1 MNVAIFGGT
10 FDPVHSG
17 HIAVARAARERFA
30 LKQVLFIP
38 ADAPPHKMKTPITP
52 YHHRFA
58 MVALATEGEKE
69 FIASD
74 LEARP
79 PGEDRKPSYS
89 IDTVRR
95 VRKGLKKADR
105 LFFIIGI
112 DAFKIFATWREPEAL
127 LREAEFIVV
136 SRPGFS
142 LADVADSLPEKLRP
156 KQKVVQ
162 VLKKQQATGDIV
174 MPQYTIHLMGDLH
187 ERASATHVRS
197 SAEAKK
203 ALGKSVPP
211 AVAEYIK
218 KVGLYKAASR

>member
-10 FDPVHSG
+10 FDPIHAG
-17 HIAVARAARERFA
+17 HLAVARAARDRFQ
-30 LKQVLFIP
+30 LKQILFIP
-38 ADAPPHKMKTPITP
+38 ADAPPHKLKTPITP

-58 MVALATEGEKE
+58 MVAIATDGEKE

-74 LEARP
+74 LEARA
-79 PGEDRKPSYS
+79 PGTDQKPSYS

-95 VRKGLKKADR
+95 LRKQLKKADR

-127 LREAEFIVV
+127 LKEAEFIVV

-142 LADVADSLPEKLRP
+142 LADVADSLPKDLRP
-156 KQKVVQ
+156 NEKVVQ
-162 VLKKQQATGDIV
+162 ALKKQQAAGDIV
-174 MPQYTIHLMGDLH
+174 TPHYTIHLMGDLH
-187 ERASATHVRS
+187 EKASATQVRS
-197 SAEAKK
+197 SAEARR
-203 ALGKSVPP
+203 ALGKSVPA

-218 KVGLYKAASR
+218 KVGLYRTRS

>member
-10 FDPVHSG
+10 FDPIHSG
-17 HIAVARAARERFA
+17 HLAVARAARERFQ
-30 LKQVLFIP
+30 LKQILFVP
-38 ADAPPHKMKTPITP
+38 ADAPPHKLKTPLTP
-52 YHHRFA
+52 YHHRLA

-69 FIASD
+69 FVASD
-74 LEARP
+74 LEARA
-79 PGEDRKPSYS
+79 PGEERKPSYS

-95 VRKGLKKADR
+95 LRAKLKKADR

-127 LREAEFIVV
+127 LREVEFIVV
-136 SRPGFS
+136 SRPGVS

-156 KQKVVQ
+156 KKEVVQ
-162 VLKKQQATGDIV
+162 PLKKQQATGDIV

-187 ERASATHVRS
+187 EKASATQVRS

-211 AVAEYIK
+211 SVAEYIK
-218 KVGLYKAASR
+218 KVGLYRG

>member
-17 HIAVARAARERFA
+17 HLAVARAARERFQ
-30 LKQVLFIP
+30 LKQILFVP
-38 ADAPPHKMKTPITP
+38 ADAPPHKLKTPLTP
-52 YHHRFA
+52 YHHRLA

-69 FIASD
+69 FVASD
-74 LEARP
+74 LEARA
-79 PGEDRKPSYS
+79 PGEERKPSYS

-95 VRKGLKKADR
+95 LRAKLKKADR

-127 LREAEFIVV
+127 LREVEFIVV
-136 SRPGFS
+136 SRPGVS

-156 KQKVVQ
+156 KKEVVQ
-162 VLKKQQATGDIV
+162 ALKKQQATGDIV

-187 ERASATHVRS
+187 EKASATQVRS

-211 AVAEYIK
+211 SVAEYIK
-218 KVGLYKAASR
+218 KVGLYRG

>member
-10 FDPVHSG
+10 FDPIHSG
-17 HIAVARAARERFA
+17 HLAVARAARERFS
-30 LKQVLFIP
+30 LKQILFIP
-38 ADAPPHKMKTPITP
+38 ADAPPHKLKTPITP

-58 MVALATEGEKE
+58 MVSLAVEGEKE
-69 FIASD
+69 FIPSD
-74 LEARP
+74 LEA
-79 PGEDRKPSYS
+79 PGDERRPSYS
-89 IDTVRR
+89 IDTVKR
-95 VRKGLKKADR
+95 VRGGLKKADR

-127 LREAEFIVV
+127 LKEVEFIVV

-156 KQKVVQ
+156 NPKVVDA
-162 VLKKQQATGDIV
+162 LKTQQATGDIV

-187 ERASATHVRS
+187 EKASATQVRS
-197 SAEAKK
+197 SAEARK

-211 AVAEYIK
+211 SVAEYIK
-218 KVGLYKAASR
+218 KVGLYRK